1 MVKTGKP
8 ALQGERKA
16 SGSSVESSL
25 AYPNASL
32 KVSPCPPSS
41 QAKSK
46 LNRFK
51 ITASILKQCCSTASS
66 RPPEASNGL
75 PNGLLALVSDE
86 SSSEKSSQRRNF
98 PKDITDFGLFQKRHL
113 GSNEAT
119 SGAGEISRKIYSL
132 SEEAGES
139 VGSDG
144 EEQDKEHTARS
155 KDEKGLQ
162 EMEKKEEAT
171 ENEAPNQKSE
181 QDGGEKETKD
191 KDKESASCSDSVTD
205 GCFSGSSREDA

>member
-8 ALQGERKA
+8 GLPGERKA
-16 SGSSVESSL
+16 SASSVESSL

-51 ITASILKQCCSTASS
+51 ITTSILKQCSSTTSP
-66 RPPEASNGL
+66 RPPEAFNGL
-75 PNGLLALVSDE
+75 PNGLLTLVSDE

-98 PKDITDFGLFQKRHL
+98 PKDITDFGLFQKRHW
-113 GSNEAT
+113 GSNETT
-119 SGAGEISRKIYSL
+119 SGAGENSRKMYSL
-132 SEEAGES
+132 SEEEGES
-139 VGSDG
+139 VGSDR
-144 EEQDKEHTARS
+144 EEQDREHTTMS
-155 KDEKGLQ
+155 KDEKGLL

-171 ENEAPNQKSE
+171 AIETPNEKRE

-191 KDKESASCSDSVTD
+191 KDKESTSHSDSVAD
-205 GCFSGSSREDA
+205 GCFSGSSSEDA